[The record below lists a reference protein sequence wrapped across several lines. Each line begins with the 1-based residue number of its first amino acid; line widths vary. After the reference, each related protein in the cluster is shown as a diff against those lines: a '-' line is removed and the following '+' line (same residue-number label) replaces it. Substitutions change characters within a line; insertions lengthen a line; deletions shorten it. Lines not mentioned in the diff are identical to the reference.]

1 MSAFTGT
8 QGTPQLFKY
17 LYLNDGWKDLVMLR
31 HPWLSMVPKGDA
43 ATGYGNQAGASGTL
57 QSGGQ
62 TGIVFTWNYSNPQ
75 SASLSHGAA
84 LLQQDVLTQGTQLQ
98 CQLSNAYSYL
108 RFNAKDLAASQN
120 NLASYMGTKRFN
132 FDKAIQELSQQVD
145 LALHRTGNGIIG
157 TISDVTG
164 SVITVANTTAMQQYQ
179 TNMRIISCSSNPT
192 DGTAP
197 TIASGSAVVTKVQQT
212 YVNGQI
218 TVKLTVD
225 NPAGFDST
233 TNKYF
238 AKVGNALGFNSL
250 NPEGNIIGFG
260 NWIPTSS
267 PATTDNFLSS
277 INRSQDEVR
286 LSGFRMS
293 AGGRKYQEAVAE
305 ANAFCSSMGGSPD
318 IILANPLDL
327 QKASIEL
334 GANATYNEF
343 KIGNAG
349 FDSIVMGGPS
359 GGKLRWVG
367 DPNQDVGTLRGMTL
381 DTWKVF
387 HMKALPHPVDEDGL
401 LLRKDAGSDTF
412 QLALRAWPQQICF
425 EPYANWVVT
434 GF

>member
-1 MSAFTGT
+1 MSAFTGS
-8 QGTPQLFKY
+8 QGTPQLFRY
-17 LYLNDGWKDLVMLR
+17 LYLNDGWRNLVELR
-31 HPWLSMVPKGDA
+31 RPWLAMVPKGDA
-43 ATGYGNQAGASGTL
+43 ATGYGNQSGAAGTV

-75 SASLSHGAA
+75 SSSMSHGSA

-98 CQLSNAYSYL
+98 CQLSQMYSYL

-120 NLASYMGTKRFN
+120 NLASYMSTKRLN
-132 FDKAIQELSQQVD
+132 FDNAIKELSQQID
-145 LALHRTGNGIIG
+145 LACHRTGNGVIG

-164 SVITVANTTAMQQYQ
+164 SVLTIANTTAIQQYQ
-179 TNMRIISCSSNPT
+179 VNARIVSLSTNPS

-197 TIASGSAVVTKVQQT
+197 VQGSGSAVITKVQQT
-212 YVNGQI
+212 YVNGQF

-238 AKVGNALGFNSL
+238 AKVGNALGFNAL
-250 NPEGNIIGFG
+250 NPEGNLIGFG

-277 INRSQDEVR
+277 INRSQDEIR
-286 LSGFRMS
+286 LSGFRM
-293 AGGRKYQEAVAE
+293 AGGGRKYQEAVAE
-305 ANAFCSSMGGSPD
+305 ANAVCHSMGGSPD

-334 GANATYNEF
+334 GANARYETFNV
-343 KIGNAG
+343 GVAG
-349 FDSIVMGGPS
+349 FDSLVMGGPS

-381 DTWKVF
+381 DTWKLF
-387 HMKALPHPVDEDGL
+387 HMKAITHPVDEDGL

-412 QLALRAWPQQICF
+412 QLALRSWPQQICY

-434 GF
+434 GL